1 MFILSAQEVYTPLMA
16 GTLSYIFCFAIYSVL
31 HILAISWLVDMA
43 TIQYHLSYY
52 KKDKEND

>member
-1 MFILSAQEVYTPLMA
+1 M
-16 GTLSYIFCFAIYSVL
+16 YSVL